1 MQADLKTELINN
13 IRDWIQLD
21 NEIHELN
28 KELRIRKKKQETIS
42 KTIVEAMRE
51 NEIDEFNV
59 TGGKLLYSKKTL
71 KKPITKKSLTT
82 ILSKYYKGD
91 ILQALEMNNFI
102 MTNREEITKE
112 SIQRKLNKPV
122 KPIQTN
128 QETE

>member
-91 ILQALEMNNFI
+91 ISQALEMNNFI

-112 SIQRKLNKPV
+112 SIQRKLSKPV
-122 KPIQTN
+122 KPILS
-128 QETE
+128 